1 MLTIVVYFQTLNNI
15 WFCIWK
21 AKLLM
26 NIAIWYFIPIL
37 YSCPHRLLSDG
48 NEYCWTAGGTPLS
61 VFMSH
66 LCSIKIPLFSSLGNG
81 CCECFC
87 CFFSSSGVSQYTSD
101 SSRTGLLPGT
111 ISQKPHAFRI
121 LHLEV
126 LVLFSPIQCCQH
138 GWCACEEVTQS
149 LFPKLLSEPW
159 SGKKWACKTRE
170 WSSVVLKIKH
180 LQMHHSQTVWMHED
194 PKAWKSASLH
204 NVAASAYK

>member
-15 WFCIWK
+15 QFCIWK

-87 CFFSSSGVSQYTSD
+87 CFFLLFRYFSMYFRQQQDWGSLKNHLPETTRVWDFTSGYPAAVFPV
-101 SSRTGLLPGT
+101 R
-111 ISQKPHAFRI
+111 
-121 LHLEV
+121 
-126 LVLFSPIQCCQH
+126 CCQY
-138 GWCACEEVTQS
+138 GCCAWEEVTRR
-149 LFPKLLSEPW
+149 LFPKTFL
-159 SGKKWACKTRE
+159 WALIWQKMGTWDLGTE
-170 WSSVVLKIKH
+170 
-180 LQMHHSQTVWMHED
+180 LQG
-194 PKAWKSASLH
+194 A
-204 NVAASAYK
+204 

>member
-15 WFCIWK
+15 QFCIWK

-37 YSCPHRLLSDG
+37 YGCPHRLLSDG

-87 CFFSSSGVSQYTSD
+87 CFFLLFRCFSMYFRQQQNWGSPTNHLPETTRVWDFTSGYPAAVF
-101 SSRTGLLPGT
+101 
-111 ISQKPHAFRI
+111 PH
-121 LHLEV
+121 
-126 LVLFSPIQCCQH
+126 
-138 GWCACEEVTQS
+138 T
-149 LFPKLLSEPW
+149 LLS
-159 SGKKWACKTRE
+159 
-170 WSSVVLKIKH
+170 
-180 LQMHHSQTVWMHED
+180 VWLLCVGRSDTEAV
-194 PKAWKSASLH
+194 PKNFSLSPDLAKNGH
-204 NVAASAYK
+204 VRPGNGAPGA